1 MIKLQI
7 VDFTST
13 SLADEIN
20 CRDEINFKLN
30 VVLQIYSPRSQFQSK
45 RVTREKTA
53 TYFLSRKKSRK
64 LWYLSIVGFD
74 SKSSAA
80 EG

>member
-20 CRDEINFKLN
+20 CLDEINFKLN

-45 RVTREKTA
+45 RVTREKTVA
-53 TYFLSRKKSRK
+53 YFLSRKKSRK
-64 LWYLSIVGFD
+64 LWYCGI
-74 SKSSAA
+74 
-80 EG
+80 